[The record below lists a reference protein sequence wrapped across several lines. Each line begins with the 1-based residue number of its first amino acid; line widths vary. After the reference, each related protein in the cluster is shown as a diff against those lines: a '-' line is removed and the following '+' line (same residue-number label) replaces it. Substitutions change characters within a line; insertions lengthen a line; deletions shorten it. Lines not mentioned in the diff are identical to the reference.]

1 MASTVPEIVKQ
12 RINALNSVS
21 APDQV
26 ALANLLNGLI
36 DGIRAVTAIIDDD
49 DDITATNTT
58 ATFDAAITK

>member
-36 DGIRAVTAIIDDD
+36 DGIRAVTAIIDADAGV
-49 DDITATNTT
+49 TATTTT

>member
-36 DGIRAVTAIIDDD
+36 DGIRAVTAIIDAD

>member
-36 DGIRAVTAIIDDD
+36 DALRIVTAKLDADAGVTD
-49 DDITATNTT
+49 TDYTAV
-58 ATFDAAITK
+58 FDAVVTK